1 MNAAAAEII
10 AALKLAPLP
19 GEGGFFRA
27 TWRTTTGSSIYFLIT
42 ADDFS
47 ALHRITHDEIWHFYG
62 GDPVDHVQIDPDN
75 GNCTVAHMGPAV
87 LAGDQPQ
94 VIVPAGRWQGARLA
108 PAAAADSPGQVRHG
122 YALFGCTV
130 SPPWDERGCEIGAR
144 AELIRQFPAQAGW
157 IAALTR

>member
-10 AALKLAPLP
+10 TALNLAPLP

-47 ALHRITHDEIWHFYG
+47 ALHRISHDEIWHFYG
-62 GDPVDHVQIDPDN
+62 GDPVEHVQLNPGN
-75 GNCTVAHMGPAV
+75 GAGMLAQMGPAV

-94 VIVPAGRWQGARLA
+94 VIVPAHHWQGARLA
-108 PAAAADSPGQVRHG
+108 PPPAGEDPAPVRHG

-130 SPPWDERGCEIGAR
+130 SPPWDERGFELAAR
-144 AELIRQFPAQAGW
+144 AELLRRFPAHAGW
-157 IAALTR
+157 ITALTR